1 MMETVVQELS
11 TKMDAGLAVLLIV
24 FTGIVMFYI
33 GLMTPFIV
41 CKTCAHYEQEP
52 LPPPFASDCKNRN
65 AAWYPQRGYSA
76 CPQYAEKPLSDDDY
90 L

>member
-33 GLMTPFIV
+33 GLITPFIV
-41 CKTCAHYEQEP
+41 ARIVKAFRFDLGEFFDKDDE
-52 LPPPFASDCKNRN
+52 
-65 AAWYPQRGYSA
+65 
-76 CPQYAEKPLSDDDY
+76 EKDL
-90 L
+90 